1 MDKPREQTWSEYIP
15 INKKHIEW
23 VPETKIEYIP
33 VEKEHTDYVEVKHQ
47 IDYVPIKQ
55 FDKKVEYIPVERLEE
70 RIEYVPHHNTYY
82 NG

>member
-33 VEKEHTDYVEVKHQ
+33 VEKEHTDYVEVKH
-47 IDYVPIKQ
+47 
-55 FDKKVEYIPVERLEE
+55 
-70 RIEYVPHHNTYY
+70 
-82 NG
+82 